1 VFCNSAGQIAF
12 HQSIQTR
19 GFIPVQVAAGID
31 PAKYGLHSL
40 RHFYASW
47 LIGLRHYSPKEI
59 QTMLGH
65 ATLAMTFDVYGH
77 LLKKTEEEERTD
89 RAKLEAASGEFRLIA
104 T

>member
-1 VFCNSAGQIAF
+1 MQIAD
-12 HQSIQTR
+12 
-19 GFIPVQVAAGID
+19 GIN
-31 PAKYGLHSL
+31 PAKYGLHGL

-65 ATLAMTFDVYGH
+65 ATLAMTFDTCGH
-77 LLKKTEEEERTD
+77 LLKKREEEEQED
-89 RAKLEAASGEFRLIA
+89 RAKLEAASHELRLIA